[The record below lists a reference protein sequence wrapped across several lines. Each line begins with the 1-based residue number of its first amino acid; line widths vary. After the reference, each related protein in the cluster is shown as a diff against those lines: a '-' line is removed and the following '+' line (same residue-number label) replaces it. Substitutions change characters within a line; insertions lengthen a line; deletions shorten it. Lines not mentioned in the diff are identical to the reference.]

1 MSGFLADFVLTFIL
15 VFLLVYMFGGG
26 NNGKPSV

>member
-26 NNGKPSV
+26 NNGKPSM

>member
-1 MSGFLADFVLTFIL
+1 MSGFLADFVLTFIF